1 MEGDSS
7 LCEETSVHGIALGP
21 AIMLERPLRGHE
33 VDGFGSFVPFQQIR
47 KIGRLQRLAA
57 LEASEQKRYNA
68 PWSGQIEI
76 GLENCPLCKL
86 SCSKNQTGASKA
98 VQLRPD
104 GIHTS
109 VGFPGQGMPEGPI
122 TQ

>member
-76 GLENCPLCKL
+76 GLAKITT
-86 SCSKNQTGASKA
+86 SSKNHNQQQK
-98 VQLRPD
+98 LK
-104 GIHTS
+104 TS
-109 VGFPGQGMPEGPI
+109 IKNHNQ
-122 TQ
+122 Q

>member
-1 MEGDSS
+1 M
-7 LCEETSVHGIALGP
+7 SVRGIALVP

-33 VDGFGSFVPFQQIR
+33 VDVVGSSAPFQQIR
-47 KIGRLQRLAA
+47 KIGRPQRLAA

-76 GLENCPLCKL
+76 GLQKSPLCKL
-86 SCSKNQTGASKA
+86 SCSKNKIGASKA

-104 GIHTS
+104 GLHTS